1 MRVTAIAGG
10 TGAAKLLRGL
20 VACLPPRD
28 LTVVGNTGDDT
39 EVWGLHVSPDLDT
52 LTYALAGRL
61 DGARGWGLADETF
74 RCLEGM
80 AELGA
85 ETWFNLGDR
94 DLATHIH
101 RTRALRAGT
110 TLAAVTAELARRRGV
125 AARILPMSDAPVR
138 TRIRTPDGWL
148 TFQEYFVREKALA
161 EVLEV
166 EYAGAAAARPAPGVA
181 RALRAGTTL
190 AAVTAELAR
199 RRGVAARILPMSDA
213 PVRTRIRTP
222 DGWLTFQEY
231 FVREKALAEVL
242 EVEYAGAAAARPAPG
257 VAEALREADL
267 VVVCPS
273 NPVTSVGPV
282 LAVPGVVEALG
293 AARGPVV
300 AVSPIVGGA
309 AVSGPAAALMRARG
323 LPVSPL
329 GVARAYAPWLRRL
342 VIDRRDAGSAGA
354 LAALGVTATPAD
366 VVMTD
371 GARAVA
377 LARVVLGA

>member
-20 VACLPPRD
+20 AACLPARD

-39 EVWGLHVSPDLDT
+39 EIWGLHVSPDLDT
-52 LTYALAGRL
+52 ITYALAGRL
-61 DGARGWGLADETF
+61 DVARGWGLAGETF

-94 DLATHIH
+94 DLATHVH

-110 TLAAVTAELARRRGV
+110 TLSAVTAELARRRGV

-148 TFQEYFVREKALA
+148 TFQEYFVREKTLV
-161 EVLEV
+161 EVL
-166 EYAGAAAARPAPGVA
+166 A
-181 RALRAGTTL
+181 
-190 AAVTAELAR
+190 
-199 RRGVAARILPMSDA
+199 
-213 PVRTRIRTP
+213 
-222 DGWLTFQEY
+222 
-231 FVREKALAEVL
+231 
-242 EVEYAGAAAARPAPG
+242 VEYAGAAAARPAPG

-273 NPVTSVGPV
+273 NPITSVGPV
-282 LAVPGVVEALG
+282 LAVPGVVDALA
-293 AARGPVV
+293 AARGRVV

-309 AVSGPAAALMRARG
+309 AVSGPAADLMRVRG

-329 GVARAYAPWLRRL
+329 GVACAYVPWLRRL
-342 VIDRRDAGSAGA
+342 VIDRRDAASVGA
-354 LAALGVTATPAD
+354 LADAGVEAIVGDTL
-366 VVMTD
+366 MTD
-371 GARAVA
+371 QAREIA
-377 LARVVLGA
+377 LARLLLTCVE

>member
-20 VACLPPRD
+20 TACLPARD

-39 EVWGLHVSPDLDT
+39 EIWGLHVSPDLDT
-52 LTYALAGRL
+52 ITYALAGRL
-61 DGARGWGLADETF
+61 DVARGWGLAGETF

-94 DLATHIH
+94 DLATHVH

-110 TLAAVTAELARRRGV
+110 TLSTVTAELARRRGV
-125 AARILPMSDAPVR
+125 AARILPMSDVPVR

-148 TFQEYFVREKALA
+148 TFQEYFVREKTLV
-161 EVLEV
+161 EVL
-166 EYAGAAAARPAPGVA
+166 A
-181 RALRAGTTL
+181 
-190 AAVTAELAR
+190 
-199 RRGVAARILPMSDA
+199 
-213 PVRTRIRTP
+213 
-222 DGWLTFQEY
+222 
-231 FVREKALAEVL
+231 
-242 EVEYAGAAAARPAPG
+242 VEYAGAAAARPAPG

-273 NPVTSVGPV
+273 NPITSVGPV
-282 LAVPGVVEALG
+282 LAVPGVVDALA
-293 AARGPVV
+293 AARGRVV

-309 AVSGPAAALMRARG
+309 AVSGPAADLMRVRG

-342 VIDRRDAGSAGA
+342 VIDRRDVANVGA
-354 LAALGVTATPAD
+354 LADVGVEAIVAD
-366 VVMTD
+366 TLMTD
-371 GARAVA
+371 QAREIA
-377 LARVVLGA
+377 LARLLLTCVE